1 MRKIVILLIG
11 GAFCFSSAVSAENF
25 WKNLSFNTFGVQIGT
40 DVGGAL
46 PTKLEFIPK
55 VFRPYP
61 KMYMSIGARTSIS
74 LAPGWDLGLEAN
86 YKTVEMSAD
95 ALVENQLAFAPN
107 VNIETG
113 LVQGYLK
120 QYFSGQAT
128 MNMSFTM
135 LEIPLYAKYVFP
147 NGKDKIMFGGYG
159 AWVMRATFVT
169 DPQIGYIGFEPDK
182 VEPGMVFPPPSEDTR
197 MDFSRFT
204 SKWDAGITFGYERE
218 LYQRINIGLRVYAGF
233 KDIFQRD
240 IFPNDDSVDKIL
252 EYNMTHMRGSL
263 TISYDLF
270 RTHSWWRDKK

>member
-11 GAFCFSSAVSAENF
+11 GALCFGSAVSAENF

-95 ALVENQLAFAPN
+95 ALVENQLAFAPD
-107 VNIETG
+107 VDPETG
-113 LVQGYLK
+113 LVQGFEK

-147 NGKDKIMFGGYG
+147 NGKDKILFGGYG

-182 VEPGMVFPPPSEDTR
+182 VEPGMVISTPSEGTR

-204 SKWDAGITFGYERE
+204 ANWDAGITFGYERE
-218 LYQRINIGLRVYAGF
+218 VYQRVNIGLRVYVGF

>member
-1 MRKIVILLIG
+1 MRKIIILLLTG
-11 GAFCFSSAVSAENF
+11 GMLCFAPVVSAENF
-25 WKNLSFNTFGVQIGT
+25 WRNLSFNTFGVQIGT

-74 LAPGWDLGLEAN
+74 LALGWDLGLEAN

-107 VNIETG
+107 VDVETG

-120 QYFSGQAT
+120 QYFSGQAA

-159 AWVMRATFVT
+159 AWVMRATFIT
-169 DPQIGYIGFEPDK
+169 DPQMGYTGSEPDK
-182 VEPGMVFPPPSEDTR
+182 VDVVIQAPSDVTR

-204 SKWDAGITFGYERE
+204 SNWDAGITFGYERE
-218 LYQRINIGLRVYAGF
+218 VYQRVNIGLRVYAGF